1 MRIDQRGSM
10 EANGRWLPFTARAT
24 YRAFPLAFE
33 WRARLRVMLGMW
45 VDAVDGHA
53 DGEGWGG
60 AKLWGLKA
68 MGQRSG
74 PDVLA
79 SQLIR
84 NIAELAWLP
93 ELADVASGLSWVD
106 AGEDV
111 FEINA
116 EAGEREVVVR
126 FELDRAGDIVRASSP
141 ARPFDVP
148 DGFEEAP
155 WHCDFG
161 DHRVIDGGRV
171 PASVVATYDFHDE
184 PWEYFRGEIIE
195 RHPL

>member
-1 MRIDQRGSM
+1 M
-10 EANGRWLPFTARAT
+10 EANGRWLPFTATAT
-24 YRAFPLAFE
+24 YRALPLAFE
-33 WRARLRVMLGMW
+33 WRARLRVMRGIW

-60 AKLWGLKA
+60 ARLWGLKA

-79 SQLIR
+79 SQLVR

-93 ELADVASGLSWVD
+93 ELADLASGLSWVD
-106 AGEDV
+106 AGDDA
-111 FEINA
+111 FEIRA
-116 EAGEREVVVR
+116 DAGEREVAVR
-126 FELDRAGDIVRASSP
+126 FELDGAGDIVRASSP

-148 DGFEEAP
+148 DGFEDAP
-155 WHCDFG
+155 WHCEFG

-171 PASVVATYDFHDE
+171 PVSVVATYDFHDE